1 MILEIHKIILS
12 GIGNKNAGFYRSV
25 RVRISDSRTILPNPI
40 KVPNLM
46 EDFYSRLLNSNE
58 APVIKA
64 IEAHYRLVSIHPFTD
79 ENGRTA
85 RLLMNLIFL
94 RGGYAPIIIRP
105 IDRKRYL
112 ISLEARQ
119 VEGNL
124 EPYQNFML
132 NALNR
137 SLKTVIRM
145 LDTSNEEGA
154 QKNLLTIS
162 KFAKLTGV
170 ATSTIRYW
178 VQIEKLNRG
187 FLHGFRIYVVRSETA
202 NKRLT

>member
-94 RGGYAPIIIRP
+94 RGG
-105 IDRKRYL
+105 
-112 ISLEARQ
+112 
-119 VEGNL
+119 G
-124 EPYQNFML
+124 ML
-132 NALNR
+132 R
-137 SLKTVIRM
+137 
-145 LDTSNEEGA
+145 
-154 QKNLLTIS
+154 LLFVPS
-162 KFAKLTGV
+162 
-170 ATSTIRYW
+170 
-178 VQIEKLNRG
+178 IEKD
-187 FLHGFRIYVVRSETA
+187 I
-202 NKRLT
+202 